1 MLSFKVAKNKP
12 SGAES
17 FEYERSCA
25 KRAKNPQ
32 DQTDITNFP
41 AKFSTTVL
49 LGGSFQGLDMWLGS
63 PPCIS
68 HLNGRLGREQPYLR
82 DLLNLINHGPWLL
95 TTY

>member
-1 MLSFKVAKNKP
+1 MAKNKP

-17 FEYERSCA
+17 FEYKKEAAPKCA
-25 KRAKNPQ
+25 KNSAI
-32 DQTDITNFP
+32 DQTEITNFP

-49 LGGSFQGLDMWLGS
+49 LGGSSQGLDMWLGS

-68 HLNGRLGREQPYLR
+68 HLNGHLGREQPYLG